1 MLKPLCISCQDLK
14 AFFYQVA
21 VVIDNTMDKDLSFE
35 KKEVNMKAGVLYE
48 FNKPL
53 VVEEL
58 DIDPPKKGE
67 VTVRLVATAV
77 CHSDIHFMAGEIG
90 GQPPVV
96 AGHES
101 AGYID
106 QVGEGVTSVK
116 PGDPVVV
123 SLLRSCGQC
132 LYCKTGHPN
141 MCTAT
146 WPLDTEVRLH
156 NKRGE
161 DVARGVW
168 VAGFAE
174 YVVVNQ
180 SQVVKVPA
188 DMPLDRA
195 ALLACGVITGFGA
208 VVNRAKVKPLS
219 SVVIIGV
226 GGVGLN
232 TVQGAAFAGAYP
244 IIAVDMLDD
253 KLESAKTFG
262 ATHTINSAKE
272 KDPIQ
277 AVKDLTSGRGADYVF
292 VTVGVTAAV
301 RQGLS
306 MSGKLGMTVIVGLAG
321 EPLSSSPM
329 EFIDNE
335 KTLTGS
341 FMGSTNLSVDI
352 PKLVALYQAKKLKL
366 DELITA
372 RYSIEQI
379 NEAIEAIKK
388 GQGIRNVIM
397 F

>member
-1 MLKPLCISCQDLK
+1 
-14 AFFYQVA
+14 
-21 VVIDNTMDKDLSFE
+21 
-35 KKEVNMKAGVLYE
+35 MKAAVLYE

-58 DIDPPKKGE
+58 DMDPPKKGE
-67 VTVRLVATAV
+67 VTVRLAATAV
-77 CHSDIHFMAGEIG
+77 CHSDIHFMAGELG
-90 GQPPVV
+90 GKPPVV
-96 AGHES
+96 AGHEC

-106 QVGEGVTSVK
+106 EVGEGVTSVK

-132 LYCKTGHPN
+132 LYCKTGRPN
-141 MCTAT
+141 LCEAR
-146 WPLDTEVRLH
+146 WPLDTEIRLH

-161 DVARGVW
+161 DVARGLW

-174 YVVVNQ
+174 YAVVNQ
-180 SQVVKVPA
+180 SQVVKIPA

-208 VVNRAKVKPLS
+208 VVNRAKVKPIS
-219 SVVIIGV
+219 SVAIIGV

-232 TVQGAAFAGAYP
+232 SVQGAAFAGAYP
-244 IIAVDMLDD
+244 IIAVDMLDE

-262 ATHTINSAKE
+262 ATHTVNSAKE

-277 AVKDLTSGRGADYVF
+277 AVRDLTSGRGAEYVF

-306 MSGKLGMTVIVGLAG
+306 MAGKQGITVVVGLAG

-329 EFIDNE
+329 EFIDGE
-335 KTLTGS
+335 KVLTGS
-341 FMGSTNLSVDI
+341 FMGTTNLSVDI
-352 PKLVALYQAKKLKL
+352 PKLVTLYQAKKLKL

-372 RYSIEQI
+372 RYPLAQI
-379 NEAIEAIKK
+379 NEAIEAVKK
-388 GQGIRNVIM
+388 GQALRNIIT